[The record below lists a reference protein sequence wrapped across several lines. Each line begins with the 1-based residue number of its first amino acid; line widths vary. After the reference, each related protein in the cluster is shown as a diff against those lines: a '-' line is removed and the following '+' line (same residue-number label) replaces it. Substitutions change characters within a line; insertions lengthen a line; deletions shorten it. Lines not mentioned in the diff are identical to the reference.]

1 MPLHCRQR
9 SSPVVPA
16 DSSAPQTVTRLLHE
30 VGQGN
35 SRAMEQLLPL
45 VYAELHYI
53 AERHM
58 AGERTG
64 HTLQPTALVN
74 EAFLRLVGGTPAEFH
89 DRAHFLRAASGAM
102 RRVLV
107 DHARK
112 RHAAKRGDGG
122 LHVTL
127 DDAVVAAPGT
137 ALDILPSM
145 HALTRS
151 CRGRPALRRGG
162 GTPLFRRSLDPRMA
176 DALGVSMA
184 TVKRRLAVRAR
195 MAGE

>member
-1 MPLHCRQR
+1 MPAEP
-9 SSPVVPA
+9 SV
-16 DSSAPQTVTRLLHE
+16 PQTITRLLGE
-30 VGQGN
+30 VRQGD

-58 AGERTG
+58 SGERTG

-74 EAFLRLVGGTPAEFH
+74 EAFLRLVGGTPAEFN
-89 DRAHFLRAASGAM
+89 DRTHFLRMASGAM

-107 DHARK
+107 DYGRK

-127 DDAVVAAPGT
+127 DDALVGAPGK
-137 ALDILPSM
+137 ALDILALDD
-145 HALTRS
+145 ALTRL
-151 CRGRPALRRGG
+151 AEA
-162 GTPLFRRSLDPRMA
+162 DPRCAQVVELRFFGGLSIPEVA
-176 DALGVSMA
+176 DALGTSIA
-184 TVKRRLAVRAR
+184 TVKRDWQFARGWLANEIDADLSS
-195 MAGE
+195 AP